1 MGNSTGPR
9 FLSEI
14 VNTQFSGINFLILEY
29 SVTDENFKNEQRLM
43 EKINEVMKDVKE
55 LEKFFDD
62 ISSDGGESSNEDASI
77 GRGKQMEFDDD
88 EVYDTP
94 MEDNKLDKE
103 IHANDLKRNTE
114 AAKHHRRSTEEENIR
129 HV

>member
-1 MGNSTGPR
+1 M
-9 FLSEI
+9 L
-14 VNTQFSGINFLILEY
+14 
-29 SVTDENFKNEQRLM
+29 
-43 EKINEVMKDVKE
+43 EKINEVIKDVKE
-55 LEKFFDD
+55 LQDFFDD

-94 MEDNKLDKE
+94 MEDNSQDKE
-103 IHANDLKRNTE
+103 IHASNFKRDTK